1 MKLTK
6 ISVLLA
12 IAATALALAGC
23 KTTGSAVQGV
33 GSVFNKTGGAI
44 SNIGS

>member
-1 MKLTK
+1 MKK
-6 ISVLLA
+6 IA
-12 IAATALALAGC
+12 IFVAVAVAALSLAGC

-44 SNIGS
+44 KGIGS